1 MVGNINGYFESVPA
15 RICCKFSL
23 LLLPSVVL
31 HCWDVNFLANIS
43 LTLNYLSP
51 PPRDIHLLEWL
62 VKQCSLPRQLSE
74 SWMEESGMFLYNIFY
89 VSQSKNIS
97 SLLIIFLLKIKIS
110 YWVLVTLTYALSSKI
125 TWNRFPFS
133 TLFAVRSVAKLLD
146 FI

>member
-1 MVGNINGYFESVPA
+1 MAILKVCQPGSAASFHCY
-15 RICCKFSL
+15 CCHL
-23 LLLPSVVL
+23 LFFTAGMWISWQV
-31 HCWDVNFLANIS
+31 S

-97 SLLIIFLLKIKIS
+97 SLLIIFLLKIKMF
-110 YWVLVTLTYALSSKI
+110 YWVLVTLTYTISSKI

-133 TLFAVRSVAKLLD
+133 TLFAIRSVAKLLG